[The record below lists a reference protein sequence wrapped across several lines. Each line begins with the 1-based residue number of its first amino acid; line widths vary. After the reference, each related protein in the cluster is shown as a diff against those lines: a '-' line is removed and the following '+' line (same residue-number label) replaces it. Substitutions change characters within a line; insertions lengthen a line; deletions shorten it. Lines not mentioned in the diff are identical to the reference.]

1 MLSQEQG
8 IPVPV
13 PALASG
19 TLPSYC
25 VTISTVTLG
34 KGPHHLCPQIRA
46 SGPRV
51 FCQPAPS
58 EVPGNKAGCQ
68 HAQIYVPGRGLVDP
82 NSAITQQSDSRS
94 FYLPIH
100 LHSFLNLA
108 FQTLRQGTLLSL
120 GVCALKPFIM
130 KDTHP
135 NLSNMHSRN
144 TIMDLWLALLTSIY
158 KGQAHPEAFVNCQDS
173 HLSTL
178 SCQQR
183 LLCFNRTP
191 MLETLFLM

>member
-1 MLSQEQG
+1 MLSQEQV
-8 IPVPV
+8 IPAPV

-19 TLPSYC
+19 TLPSC
-25 VTISTVTLG
+25 VTISTVTLR
-34 KGPHHLCPQIRA
+34 KGPHHLCSQIRP

-68 HAQIYVPGRGLVDP
+68 HAQIYVPGREDLWVP
-82 NSAITQQSDSRS
+82 TLPSPSSDSRS
-94 FYLPIH
+94 FFLPVH

-108 FQTLRQGTLLSL
+108 FQTLMQGTLLSL
-120 GVCALKPFIM
+120 GVCTLKPFIM

-144 TIMDLWLALLTSIY
+144 TIMDL
-158 KGQAHPEAFVNCQDS
+158 
-173 HLSTL
+173 
-178 SCQQR
+178 
-183 LLCFNRTP
+183 
-191 MLETLFLM
+191 